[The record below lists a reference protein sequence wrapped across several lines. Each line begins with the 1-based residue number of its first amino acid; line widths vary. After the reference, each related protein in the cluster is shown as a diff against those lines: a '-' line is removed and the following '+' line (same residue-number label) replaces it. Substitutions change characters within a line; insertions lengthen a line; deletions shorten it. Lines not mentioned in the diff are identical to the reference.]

1 MERHKGKVHEV
12 SEKELKERLASGDG
26 DDRRGT
32 ERLPAQLQVEVPLA
46 NWEQV
51 RSVYTTNI
59 SKGGLLFT
67 LASPASIPA
76 SVDLTLT
83 LPDGTKVTLQ
93 SEVRHVA
100 RRDGSTEF
108 DVGVQFQALDGPT
121 RRAFEEAL
129 AELPRVG

>member
-1 MERHKGKVHEV
+1 MERHKGKVQEV
-12 SEKELKERLASGDG
+12 SEKELKSRLSGGGG
-26 DDRRGT
+26 DDRRGA
-32 ERLPAQLQVEVPLA
+32 ERVPARLQVEVPLA
-46 NWEQV
+46 NWEQF

-59 SKGGLLFT
+59 SKGGLLFS

-76 SVDLTLT
+76 TVDLTLT

-108 DVGVQFQALDGPT
+108 DVGVQFQDLDAPT

-129 AELPRVG
+129 AALPGR

>member
-1 MERHKGKVHEV
+1 MQKGKVHEV
-12 SEKELKERLASGDG
+12 SESELKQKLSGSGAER
-26 DDRRGT
+26 RT
-32 ERLPAQLQVEVPLA
+32 QERVPVKLQIEVPLA
-46 NWEQV
+46 NLEQA

-76 SVDLTLT
+76 AVDLTLT
-83 LPDGTKVTLQ
+83 LPDGRKVTLQ

-108 DVGVQFQALDGPT
+108 DVGVQFQELDNET
-121 RRAFEEAL
+121 RRAFEQAL
-129 AELPRVG
+129 KL